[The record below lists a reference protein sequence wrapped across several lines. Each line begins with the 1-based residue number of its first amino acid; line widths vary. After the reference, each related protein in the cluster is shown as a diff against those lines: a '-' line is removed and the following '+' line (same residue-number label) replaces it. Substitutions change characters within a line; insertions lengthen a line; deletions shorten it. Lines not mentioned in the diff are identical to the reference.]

1 MKEPAWEVSRAI
13 ACGGEK
19 EPYRN
24 IVPKSLESCGWSAL
38 PQHWGSRRRLRAGRR
53 AHLVKS

>member
-24 IVPKSLESCGWSAL
+24 IVPKSLESCGAASVPFTVARL
-38 PQHWGSRRRLRAGRR
+38 PLSCR